1 MKKDICILI
10 DDDEDD
16 LYILDTT
23 IKSNF
28 PEIKFLGF
36 KHFDTL
42 ISSLK
47 EIDHQQ
53 IKAIFIDLNMPKTNG
68 LEVLK
73 YLKKERD
80 LEEVP
85 LLIYSTSNNPED
97 INNTLRAGA
106 NAFINKPSKIAEIVQ
121 KIKIYLS

>member
-1 MKKDICILI
+1 MI

-16 LYILDTT
+16 LYILDAT

-28 PEIKFLGF
+28 PGIKFLGF

-47 EIDHQQ
+47 EIDNRQ
-53 IKAIFIDLNMPKTNG
+53 IKAIFVDLNMPKING

-73 YLKKERD
+73 HLKKERT
-80 LEEVP
+80 LKEVP
-85 LLIYSTSNNPED
+85 ILIYSTSNNPED
-97 INNTLRAGA
+97 INNTLKAGA
-106 NAFINKPSKIAEIVQ
+106 NAFINKPSKIDEIVQ
-121 KIKIYLS
+121 KIKVYLS